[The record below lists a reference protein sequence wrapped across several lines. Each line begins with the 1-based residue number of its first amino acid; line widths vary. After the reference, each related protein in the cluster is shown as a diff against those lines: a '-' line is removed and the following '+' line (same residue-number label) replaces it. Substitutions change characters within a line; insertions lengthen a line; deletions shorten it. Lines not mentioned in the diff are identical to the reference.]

1 MRIAVTYDNGNI
13 YTHYSRTPRIKIYQT
28 FDNRITDTQLVPV
41 HGFIR
46 SSQTDNLLRDYNVD
60 VLICNR
66 IGIGARAVIMASGI
80 KIVDSQRG
88 NADMA
93 VVRYLGI
100 PFNPPAPKPA
110 HRPVTAPRQLKPVTP
125 PPKPAPQP
133 KPPVSAG
140 RKMEPHKPQASS
152 GRGMQPSRPATAG
165 RGIQPSKPA
174 APGGRKEADRSAPSG
189 RGTMGGSRGGGFRK

>member
-41 HGFIR
+41 HGFMR
-46 SSQTDNLLRDYNVD
+46 SSETDNLLRDYNVD

-80 KIVDSQRG
+80 KIVDNQRG

-93 VVRYLGI
+93 VARYLGI
-100 PFNPPAPKPA
+100 PFNPPAPKPV
-110 HRPVTAPRQLKPVTP
+110 HRPVTAPRQSRPVTP
-125 PPKPAPQP
+125 PPAKPAPQP

-140 RKMEPHKPQASS
+140 RKMEPAKPAPS
-152 GRGMQPSRPATAG
+152 GRGM
-165 RGIQPSKPA
+165 QPSKPA
-174 APGGRKEADRSAPSG
+174 APGGRKEAGRNAPSG
-189 RGTMGGSRGGGFRK
+189 RGTMGNSRGGGFRK